1 MDQNTKFI
9 KQSETKISFNTLIKK
24 YFQAREDVARKHD
37 DEEALNYDKKT
48 MELYRHKIEH
58 ELFEM
63 WKDGKIT
70 ITFEQEEVK

>member
-1 MDQNTKFI
+1 MNQNTKFI
-9 KQSETKISFNTLIKK
+9 KQAETKISFNTLIKK
-24 YFQAREDVARKHD
+24 YFQARNDYASEHADN
-37 DEEALNYDKKT
+37 ESLNYDKTT

-70 ITFEQEEVK
+70 ITFE

>member
-1 MDQNTKFI
+1 MTNQNTKFI
-9 KQSETKISFNTLIKK
+9 KQAETKISFNTLIKK
-24 YFQAREDVARKHD
+24 YFQARD
-37 DEEALNYDKKT
+37 DYAGEHVDNESLNYDKTT

-70 ITFEQEEVK
+70 ITFE